1 MEYKTLSKKALKLMR
16 LTCALKLAVLL
27 AIAAAAFI
35 LLFNVSVPAAATVL
49 ICAAVF
55 CAVWFAV
62 APPIRFRRY
71 KYLIAPDRVEIVEGL
86 IFISRTIIPIDR
98 IHQIDIESGPLDRLT
113 GLEAVSVI
121 TAGSSA
127 KFAFLEPEEAEKIA
141 LHLNEVI
148 SMKLKEQ

>member
-16 LTCALKLAVLL
+16 LTCALNLAVLL

-35 LLFNVSVPAAATVL
+35 LLLNVSVPAAATVL
-49 ICAAVF
+49 ICAAGF
-55 CAVWFAV
+55 CSVWFAA
-62 APPIRFRRY
+62 APPIRFKRY
-71 KYLIAPDRVEIVEGL
+71 KYLIAPDRVEIIEGL
-86 IFISRTIIPIDR
+86 IFISRTIVPIDR

-113 GLEAVSVI
+113 GLESVSVI